1 MHTVVVNFTVEVM
14 WNQSSGPVC
23 AVLLTLLFMMVAC
36 FGVAIERAMF
46 IGRSRRE
53 SKELVSKIIALLQKG
68 DQAELCVVASDDAF
82 KKLLFGN
89 SFCQLA

>member
-1 MHTVVVNFTVEVM
+1 MHTVVVTLQSKVM
-14 WNQSSGPVC
+14 WNQSSGPVR

-53 SKELVSKIIALLQKG
+53 SKELVSKIMPLLQRG
-68 DQAELCVVASDDAF
+68 DQAGNLCCC
-82 KKLLFGN
+82 K
-89 SFCQLA
+89 